1 MSDLL
6 DELWYSRGTQ
16 TVLVTELED
25 TYTMTNTNTVD
36 EFIES
41 LIVATVS
48 KEVKWQAGSEKL
60 QEVLEEVYGNSDKL
74 YSFADVEAGANVV
87 FASYQF
93 YEGEVE
99 SDEFIKEGMSV
110 LLVDDTDF
118 EILNEVTDEDVTDVE
133 LFAKLVQA
141 IEAK

>member
-1 MSDLL
+1 MY
-6 DELWYSRGTQ
+6 ELWYSRGTQ

>member
-1 MSDLL
+1 
-6 DELWYSRGTQ
+6 
-16 TVLVTELED
+16 
-25 TYTMTNTNTVD
+25 MTNTNTVD

-48 KEVKWQAGSEKL
+48 KEVKWEKGSDKL
-60 QEVLEEVYGNSDKL
+60 QEVLEEVYGNSEKL
-74 YSFADVEAGANVV
+74 YFFADKEAGANVV

-110 LLVDDTDF
+110 LLVDDDDY
-118 EILNEVTDEDVTDVE
+118 EILNEVTDEDVTDIE
-133 LFAKLVQA
+133 LFTKLVAA
-141 IEAK
+141 IEA

>member
-6 DELWYSRGTQ
+6 YELWYSRDTQ

-25 TYTMTNTNTVD
+25 TNTMTNTNTVD

>member
-1 MSDLL
+1 
-6 DELWYSRGTQ
+6 
-16 TVLVTELED
+16 
-25 TYTMTNTNTVD
+25 MTNTNTVD

>member
-6 DELWYSRGTQ
+6 YELWYSRGTQ

-25 TYTMTNTNTVD
+25 TNTMTNTNTVD

>member
-1 MSDLL
+1 MY
-6 DELWYSRGTQ
+6 ELWYSRGTQ

-87 FASYQF
+87 FSSYQF